1 MDGHRT
7 GELPVEQ
14 IAEALEDGDV
24 AIQPGTARAALRHR
38 DFRIFW
44 MGLFASNIGTW
55 MQNVIIGAYLQK
67 NFDDAQLVGLKEFVQ
82 LGPLVFLSMIA
93 GAIADS
99 VDRRRYLVAM
109 QTLQLFGAL
118 VLATLVATDSP
129 SAAPILACMLG
140 IGLANAMGGPG
151 MSAISPSL
159 VPPEDLPGAISLF
172 SFQMNM
178 SRVIGPI
185 IGQFLYASTDSNAGA
200 SAVFVINALTYS
212 FAIYGLLAARYPRRA
227 GATFEGGLFDRFTSG
242 FKIAW
247 NDPLLRRVL
256 FILWTLSLLSLNFI
270 SFMPVHAARSFG
282 IDPKTEPYGLL
293 YAVFGLGAAAGAM
306 SVGSIFAARDKASL
320 IRPGLACFAV
330 FLGAFALIRVA
341 WMAYPVAGFLG
352 YSYFLAITSLSTV
365 MQSNIS
371 ADIRGRVIALWI
383 MGFGGAVGI
392 AAIMWGSVAE
402 WSVRTLIF
410 GGAVW
415 AAVLAVIAAPQSL
428 RRVVE
433 RSSEASPTKELQ

>member
-1 MDGHRT
+1 MESVDAHRS
-7 GELPVEQ
+7 GEVSVEQ

-44 MGLFASNIGTW
+44 MGLFASNVGTW

-67 NFDDAQLVGLKEFVQ
+67 NFDSARLLGLKEFVQ

-99 VDRRRYLVAM
+99 VDRRRYLVVM
-109 QTLQLFGAL
+109 QSLQLCGSL
-118 VLATLVATDSP
+118 VLATLVATDDP
-129 SAAPILACMLG
+129 RAAPILACMLG

-159 VPPEDLPGAISLF
+159 VPKEDLPGAISLF

-200 SAVFVINALTYS
+200 SAVFVINALTYL

-227 GATFEGGLFDRFTSG
+227 GASFDGGVRERFVSG
-242 FKIAW
+242 FRIAW
-247 NDPLLRRVL
+247 NDPLLRRIL
-256 FILWTLSLLSLNFI
+256 FVLWTLSILSLNFI
-270 SFMPVHAARSFG
+270 SFMPAHAERSFG
-282 IDPKTEPYGLL
+282 IDPKTEPYGVL

-306 SVGSIFAARDKASL
+306 SVGSIFAARDKATL
-320 IRPGLACFAV
+320 IRPALGCFAG
-330 FLGAFALIRVA
+330 FLGAFALIRTD
-341 WMAYPVAGFLG
+341 WLAYPVALGLG
-352 YSYFLAITSLSTV
+352 YVYFVAITSLSTV
-365 MQSNIS
+365 MQSNIDD
-371 ADIRGRVIALWI
+371 AARGRVIALWI
-383 MGFGGAVGI
+383 MSFGGAVGI
-392 AAIMWGSVAE
+392 AAIIWAPVAE
-402 WSVRTLIF
+402 WSIRTLLA

-415 AAVLAVIAAPQSL
+415 AVVLAVIAAPGSL
-428 RRVVE
+428 RRT
-433 RSSEASPTKELQ
+433 RATA